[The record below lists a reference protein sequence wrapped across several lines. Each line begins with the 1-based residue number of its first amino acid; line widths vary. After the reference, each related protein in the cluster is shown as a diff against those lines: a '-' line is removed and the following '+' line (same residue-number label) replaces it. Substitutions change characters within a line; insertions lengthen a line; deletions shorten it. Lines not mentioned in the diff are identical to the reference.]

1 MIKIRSLS
9 AVAVLVL
16 AILTVGQSS
25 AAESSRVQQP
35 WEINWTRAPA
45 MAPASTRAWSQM
57 AAGPDGKPIEWA
69 PQGEQTCLKCHD
81 TQRDRAVLFTAHGVH
96 GDENSPMAQH
106 ACESCHGPSP
116 EHNNARPPKGEK
128 RPPVDVSFNGE
139 FVSSAD
145 ERSQV
150 CTTCH
155 AGGAHINW
163 AGSQHQAN
171 DVTCTSCHVSHV
183 PRDPV
188 LSKKTEAEVCFT
200 CHAEQ
205 RSESFQFSHHPV
217 REGKVGCSDCHNTHG
232 SGGQSLLKEFTVNE
246 VCTTCH
252 AEQRGPFLWEHQP
265 VREDCTSCH
274 KPHGSTQN
282 ALLTLRSPF
291 LCQTCHQNSRAGHEG
306 LVSGGKQLPGNGSPA
321 QYNML
326 LARGC
331 QNCHMKVH
339 GSNSPS
345 GGMLTR

>member
-45 MAPASTRAWSQM
+45 MAPASAPASSQM
-57 AAGPDGKPIEWA
+57 TAVPDGKPIEWA

-81 TQRDRAVLFTAHGVH
+81 TPRDRAVLFTAHGVR

-116 EHNNARPPKGEK
+116 AHNNARPPKGEK

-139 FVSSAD
+139 FVSPAD
-145 ERSQV
+145 KRGQV

-155 AGGAHINW
+155 AGGEHINW

-188 LSKKTEAEVCFT
+188 LSKKTEVEVCFT

-265 VREDCTSCH
+265 VREDCTTCH
-274 KPHGSTQN
+274 KPHGSTQT
-282 ALLTLRSPF
+282 ALLKLRSPF

-306 LVSGGKQLPGNGSPA
+306 LVAGGKQLPGNGSPA

-339 GSNSPS
+339 GSNAPS